1 MSMSADLTRR
11 LQVLLDAQRYERLER
26 LARQRG
32 ASVATIVREAIDAA
46 FPDDVAD
53 RAAAAERILA
63 AEPIPVDDWNHI
75 KDELESFY
83 QPPLR

>member
-1 MSMSADLTRR
+1 M
-11 LQVLLDAQRYERLER
+11 
-26 LARQRG
+26 
-32 ASVATIVREAIDAA
+32 ATIVREAIDAA